1 MFLHK
6 TIMSQMS
13 LYIVC
18 LVSGDQL
25 RSPAVSRTLNLDNML
40 SISHFQWRSFG
51 RNIQSPGRQELVA
64 YSLINDD
71 LQISKKKNFIF
82 AQKSAQNH
90 KFCNLLV
97 KCPNARSFAH
107 DHFLSLFLCQHLGI
121 YLVELSQLSS
131 F

>member
-1 MFLHK
+1 
-6 TIMSQMS
+6 MS

-18 LVSGDQL
+18 LVSSDQL

-40 SISHFQWRSFG
+40 S
-51 RNIQSPGRQELVA
+51 PGRQEFVA

-90 KFCNLLV
+90 NFAINSLGKMP
-97 KCPNARSFAH
+97 KCKEFRS
-107 DHFLSLFLCQHLGI
+107 
-121 YLVELSQLSS
+121 
-131 F
+131 